1 MKKIIAFI
9 MVAVSLFSVMSVSAY
24 AEDVNED
31 TIIVTVNEIEFIFD
45 ADTSEEYRNKIIAH
59 YFNENDEDV
68 ATYGLMCTLFGHK
81 LESAVI
87 QTVTHKVRAT
97 DPRCLRERYDTEA
110 CTRCDYT
117 RADLIDSKYI
127 SCCA

>member
-1 MKKIIAFI
+1 MKKIIAI
-9 MVAVSLFSVMSVSAY
+9 VMVVVSLFSVMSISVY

-31 TIIVTVNEIEFIFD
+31 TITVIVNETEFTFD
-45 ADTSEEYRNKIIAH
+45 ADTSEEYRNKFITH

-81 LESAVI
+81 LESSI
-87 QTVTHKVRAT
+87 ITTITHKVRT
-97 DPRCLRERYDTEA
+97 TSPRCLRERYDTEA

-117 RADLIDSKYI
+117 NAILIDTAYI
-127 SCCA
+127 GCC